1 VTDFPDHLDDRSDI
15 EALVRS
21 ARDYVQPSDDLR
33 PRVLE
38 NARVVRGERRARRWI
53 GHLAICALLLGMFA
67 AATSQQSKAV
77 ATREPA
83 AMMRASRLFWSPQPT
98 LSASDASWGM
108 VDSFTEL
115 RRRQAELLRPAL

>member
-1 VTDFPDHLDDRSDI
+1 MTDFPDNLDGCSDI

-21 ARDYVQPSDDLR
+21 ARDYVRPSDDLR

-38 NARVVRGERRARRWI
+38 NARIMRSERRAQRWI

-67 AATSQQSKAV
+67 AATGQQHNAV
-77 ATREPA
+77 ATHEPA
-83 AMMRASRLFWSPQPT
+83 AVVRAGRLFWSPQPT

>member
-1 VTDFPDHLDDRSDI
+1 MTDFPDNREDLNDI

-21 ARDYVQPSDDLR
+21 ARDYVLPSEDLR

-38 NARVVRGERRARRWI
+38 SARVMRGERRAQRWI

-67 AATSQQSKAV
+67 AATGQQSEAV
-77 ATREPA
+77 ATRESGA
-83 AMMRASRLFWSPQPT
+83 TLRASRLFWSPQPT
-98 LSASDASWGM
+98 LRASDATWGM

>member
-1 VTDFPDHLDDRSDI
+1 MTDFPDDFDGCSDI

-21 ARDYVQPSDDLR
+21 ARDYVRPSDDLR

-38 NARVVRGERRARRWI
+38 NARVMRGERRAQRWI
-53 GHLAICALLLGMFA
+53 GHLAVCALALGMFA
-67 AATSQQSKAV
+67 AITGQQSKAV

-83 AMMRASRLFWSPQPT
+83 TALRASRLFWNPQPA